1 MENKEKEHTLVD
13 DDYWSSGEWKQP
25 PVKIKHGDLVDIKC
39 ENYPIM
45 LGRYIGK
52 GLGVVELYNYH
63 TGISYHIGKVK
74 TRGLNRNPRLISDE
88 KLFEFIED

>member
-1 MENKEKEHTLVD
+1 MENNEKEHTLID
-13 DDYWSSGEWKQP
+13 NNYWSSGEWKQP
-25 PVKIKHGDLVDIKC
+25 PVKIKHGDLVDVKVD
-39 ENYPIM
+39 NYPIM

-63 TGISYHIGKVK
+63 KGISYHIGKVT
-74 TRGLNRNPRLISDE
+74 TRGLNQNPRLISDE